1 MIKNEKRNAN
11 TVYEI
16 IAAYRQATLH
26 ILNVVVH
33 LRNMSFWNK
42 ILGKKKDNRTIKT
55 SDFDSDV
62 KKAINIIGKEKSL
75 ENDDL
80 LTLLKQNGIE
90 ENSGI
95 EIITFL
101 PIAFVRKWLA
111 DVDWPKTYLE
121 QYSDS
126 KRISKRFSDNH
137 QYLTMEK
144 IVDHYWNNKPNNDVI
159 VNIAGRSA
167 EFNAINQLLN
177 DGGKMADI
185 KMTETVIIR

>member
-1 MIKNEKRNAN
+1 
-11 TVYEI
+11 
-16 IAAYRQATLH
+16 
-26 ILNVVVH
+26 
-33 LRNMSFWNK
+33 MS
-42 ILGKKKDNRTIKT
+42 
-55 SDFDSDV
+55 
-62 KKAINIIGKEKSL
+62 
-75 ENDDL
+75 
-80 LTLLKQNGIE
+80 
-90 ENSGI
+90 

-121 QYSDS
+121 QYSES

-144 IVDHYWNNKPNNDVI
+144 IVDQYWNDKPNNDVI

>member
-1 MIKNEKRNAN
+1 M
-11 TVYEI
+11 
-16 IAAYRQATLH
+16 
-26 ILNVVVH
+26 H

-42 ILGKKKDNRTIKT
+42 ILAKKKDNRTIKT
-55 SDFDSDV
+55 SDFDSEV
-62 KKAINIIGKEKSL
+62 KKAINIIGREKSL

-80 LTLLKQNGIE
+80 LTLLNQNGIE
-90 ENSGI
+90 ENNGI

-144 IVDHYWNNKPNNDVI
+144 IVDHYWNDKPNNDVI

-185 KMTETVIIR
+185 KMTETVIIRE

>member
-1 MIKNEKRNAN
+1 MA
-11 TVYEI
+11 
-16 IAAYRQATLH
+16 
-26 ILNVVVH
+26 
-33 LRNMSFWNK
+33 FWK
-42 ILGKKKDNRTIKT
+42 KFLGKKNNNRTKET

-62 KKAINIIGKEKSL
+62 KKSIVIIGREKSL
-75 ENDDL
+75 ENDEL
-80 LTLLKQNGIE
+80 LTLLTQNGIE
-90 ENSGI
+90 ESNGI

-126 KRISKRFSDNH
+126 KRISKRFSDNQ

-144 IVDHYWNNKPNNDVI
+144 IVDQYWNDKPNNDVI

-167 EFNAINQLLN
+167 EFSAINQLLN
-177 DGGKMADI
+177 NGGKITDI

>member
-1 MIKNEKRNAN
+1 
-11 TVYEI
+11 
-16 IAAYRQATLH
+16 
-26 ILNVVVH
+26 
-33 LRNMSFWNK
+33 MSFWNK
-42 ILGKKKDNRTIKT
+42 ILAKKKDNRTIKT
-55 SDFDSDV
+55 SDFDSEV
-62 KKAINIIGKEKSL
+62 KKAINIIGREKSL

-80 LTLLKQNGIE
+80 LTLLNQNGIE
-90 ENSGI
+90 ENNGI

-144 IVDHYWNNKPNNDVI
+144 IVDHYWNDKPNNDVI

-185 KMTETVIIR
+185 KMTETVIIRE

>member
-1 MIKNEKRNAN
+1 
-11 TVYEI
+11 
-16 IAAYRQATLH
+16 
-26 ILNVVVH
+26 
-33 LRNMSFWNK
+33 MSIWNK
-42 ILGKKKDNRTIKT
+42 ILGKKDNNRPKES

-62 KKAINIIGKEKSL
+62 KKSIDIIGSEKSL
-75 ENDDL
+75 ENDEL
-80 LTLLKQNGIE
+80 LTLLTRNGIE

-101 PIAFVRKWLA
+101 PIVFVRKWLA

-144 IVDHYWNNKPNNDVI
+144 IVDHYWNDKPNNDII

-177 DGGKMADI
+177 DGGKMSDI